1 MTAATGAPIGRC
13 AEPRL
18 TIQTGM
24 AGAAPSTGYSRRII
38 VAPAMDKLVFSS
50 NEASGFLGVSRSA
63 AYAAAKSGHLATGI
77 RVIHVGS
84 RMVVPRIDLESVLGP
99 LPGFD
104 PVTR

>member
-1 MTAATGAPIGRC
+1 M
-13 AEPRL
+13 E
-18 TIQTGM
+18 
-24 AGAAPSTGYSRRII
+24 
-38 VAPAMDKLVFSS
+38 KLVFSV
-50 NEASGFLGVSRSA
+50 NEASRLLGVSRSA

-77 RVIHVGS
+77 RVLRVGS